1 MSVVGKNTVNVSRQM
16 MAKAESL
23 RNDLNAGSFGRFDSA
38 MAGQIASME
47 GLDDVVV
54 QNVTTSLEGLASQ
67 IRGQVG
73 EFFGEQGPSDTQVN
87 AAAVVALAAANPALY
102 HAKAMAAPSMEGLKN
117 GVVVGIDSPADFDY
131 VERMAP
137 AMEAFDNSNLTDFI
151 GLSMMYNLK
160 TARQDAFGEGFY
172 RTVVLTPDNG
182 GADLSIRSQ
191 LVLNHFLHNTK
202 GDYQD
207 FKQKRLLEAA
217 INYKILADDSTTLVP
232 EIHDGNREFFVPEA
246 TVASRSID
254 LGNRVVTTAPL
265 LFGKR
270 LNLIGLAQ
278 NTLVK
283 VAGQADNTDSLDRT
297 TALKTIYIQKGDA
310 DVLKFDVEHMP
321 RAAFIKP
328 NQGLAREQELNF
340 RNSSLQ
346 ISAKS
351 LSYDGKPLTDP
362 VLKQIVD
369 GDYVVT
375 LNVIITGSV
384 NTEKG
389 NVNVTAN
396 PIGVEAI
403 VNAAGEKL
411 DLESGPGK
419 VLADQLEDLVA
430 IGWEPNARLSN
441 ANRRIRGLQ
450 LNSSEYTERYPVM
463 LGAPFS
469 MPSPLAEQR
478 DASDIDLLITA
489 ARLRNSNN
497 AVTQLLRYTENLARW
512 KFLNDE
518 LPANDLLPE
527 VEGIARFL
535 VRPWFRETV
544 LDLRKVVRSLK
555 SHERVLDIQAAL
567 VNVLRNDV
575 YDAIIESNYQT
586 ALDAYTGYSGEAI
599 HVRIGTDPKTNR
611 FIVVPGDSRTLGDG
625 VEFDKVTTMD
635 ARIRGEIYWTFV
647 RNTEGLDPLNS
658 GSMLWIPELISH
670 VQVARNDAQ
679 IREAMVQPRSRH
691 INHLPIWGKVKVLGL
706 SEVLSEGWKIPV
718 ETFQG
723 DAPAQG
729 GTDNGGTDNGT
740 DAGGAG
746 AGDTG
751 NGTQP

>member
-1 MSVVGKNTVNVSRQM
+1 MAVVGKNTESVSKEMTARAAQM
-16 MAKAESL
+16 Q
-23 RNDLNAGSFGRFDSA
+23 NDLAQGTFGVYTPE
-38 MAGQIASME
+38 MAGQVASME
-47 GLDDVVV
+47 GLDAIVAG
-54 QNVTTSLEGLASQ
+54 NVTTSLEHLADQIGSAVNGL
-67 IRGQVG
+67 
-73 EFFGEQGPSDTQVN
+73 FGANGPSSTQKN
-87 AAAVVALAAANPALY
+87 AAAVI
-102 HAKAMAAPSMEGLKN
+102 AMAAMNPAAYHAAAMKAPNMTVSNENMHL
-117 GVVVGIDSPADFDY
+117 VGIESPSEFDY
-131 VERMAP
+131 VEKMAP
-137 AMEAFDNSNLTDFI
+137 AMEAFENSNLTDFI

-160 TARQDAFGEGFY
+160 TARQDAFGEGYY

-202 GDYQD
+202 GDHQD
-207 FKQKRLLEAA
+207 FKQRRLLEAA
-217 INYKILADDSTTLVP
+217 INYKILADESTTLIP
-232 EIHDGNREFFVPEA
+232 EIHAGNKDLFVPESI
-246 TVASRSID
+246 VPSRSID
-254 LGNRVVTTAPL
+254 LGNRTVTTSPL

-270 LNLIGLAQ
+270 VNLIGLAQ

-283 VAGQADNTDSLDRT
+283 IAGQADNTDSLDRT
-297 TALKTIYIQKGDA
+297 TALKSVYLQKGDG
-310 DVLKFDVEHMP
+310 DVIRIDTENMP

-328 NQGLAREQELNF
+328 PQGLAREQELSF
-340 RNSSLQ
+340 RNSSIQ
-346 ISAKS
+346 INSKS
-351 LSYDGKPLTDP
+351 LDHLGLPFTDP

-375 LNVIITGSV
+375 LNMTITGDV

-389 NVNVTAN
+389 NAEVSAM
-396 PIGVEAI
+396 PITIAGI

-411 DLESGPGK
+411 DLEASPAK
-419 VLADQLEDLVA
+419 ELVAQLADLKPL
-430 IGWEPNARLSN
+430 GWEPAARLSN
-441 ANRRIRGLQ
+441 ANRRLRGLQ

-497 AVTQLLRYTENLARW
+497 AVTQLIRYTENLARW
-512 KFLNDE
+512 KFLADE
-518 LPANDLLPE
+518 MPANDLLPE

-544 LDLRKVVRSLK
+544 LDLRKAVVSLK
-555 SHERVLDIQAAL
+555 SHERVLDIQAAI

-575 YDAIIESNYQT
+575 YDAIVESNYQT

-599 HVRIGTDPKTNR
+599 HVRIGTDPKINR

-625 VEFDKVTTMD
+625 VEFDKVTSMD

-670 VQVARNDAQ
+670 VNVARNDAQ

-691 INHLPIWGKVKVLGL
+691 VNHLPIWGKVKIEGL
-706 SEVLSEGWKIPV
+706 AEVLSEGWKIPV

-723 DAPAQG
+723 AG
-729 GTDNGGTDNGT
+729 GTTDPV
-740 DAGGAG
+740 APVVPGADG
-746 AGDTG
+746 ADAGDTG

>member
-1 MSVVGKNTVNVSRQM
+1 MSVVGKNTASRGKEMMRRAEEMQNSFKQGVFGQHGREAAGAMASFESLTHIEQQNMNVSLESV
-16 MAKAESL
+16 AES
-23 RNDLNAGSFGRFDSA
+23 
-38 MAGQIASME
+38 
-47 GLDDVVV
+47 
-54 QNVTTSLEGLASQ
+54 
-67 IRGQVG
+67 IRGAVQDLFPG
-73 EFFGEQGPSDTQVN
+73 QPLTATQLN
-87 AAAVVALAAANPALY
+87 AAAVVAMAGEDPAAYHRAALAGSNLSVSSEN
-102 HAKAMAAPSMEGLKN
+102 MQ
-117 GVVVGIDSPADFDY
+117 VVGIENIGDFDY
-131 VERMAP
+131 VERPHAS
-137 AMEAFDNSNLTDFI
+137 MEAFDNSNLTDFI
-151 GLSMMYNLK
+151 GLSMMYNLR

-207 FKQKRLLEAA
+207 FNQKRLLEAA
-217 INYKILADDSTTLVP
+217 INYKILADESTTLVP
-232 EIHDGNREFFVPEA
+232 EVHDGNKEFFVAEA
-246 TVASRSID
+246 TVEPRTVD
-254 LGNRVVTTAPL
+254 LGNREVTTAPL

-283 VAGQADNTDSLDRT
+283 IAGQADNTDSLDRT
-297 TALKTIYIQKGDA
+297 TALKALYIQKGDG
-310 DVLKFDVEHMP
+310 DVIRFDTEFMP
-321 RAAFIKP
+321 RAAFIKVP
-328 NQGLAREQELNF
+328 QGLAREQELNF
-340 RNSSLQ
+340 RTSSLQ
-346 ISAKS
+346 INAKS
-351 LSYDGKPLTDP
+351 LNYKGEALTDP
-362 VLKQIVD
+362 TLKQIVD
-369 GDYVVT
+369 GGYTVT
-375 LNVIITGSV
+375 LSVQVTGNV

-389 NVNVTAN
+389 NITVTAN
-396 PIGVEAI
+396 PVEVVAI
-403 VNAAGEKL
+403 VNAAGESL
-411 DLESGPGK
+411 SLTTGQGK
-419 VLADQLEDLVA
+419 TIADALADLAPL
-430 IGWEPNARLSN
+430 GWEPSARLSN
-441 ANRRIRGLQ
+441 ANRRLRGLQ

-463 LGAPFS
+463 LAAPFS

-478 DASDIDLLITA
+478 DASDIDLLVTA

-535 VRPWFRETV
+535 VRPWYRETE
-544 LDLRKVVRSLK
+544 LDLRKVVVSLK

-567 VNVLRNDV
+567 VNVLRNDI

-599 HVRIGTDPKTNR
+599 HVRIGTDPKINR

-635 ARIRGEIYWTFV
+635 ARVRGDIYWTFV

-679 IREAMVQPRSRH
+679 IREAMVQPRTRH
-691 INHLPIWGKVKVLGL
+691 VNHLPIWGKVKVTGL
-706 SEVLSEGWKIPV
+706 AEVLSEGWKVPV
-718 ETFQG
+718 ETFPG
-723 DAPAQG
+723 STDDQG
-729 GTDNGGTDNGT
+729 GSDNGGTDNG
-740 DAGGAG
+740 AG
-746 AGDTG
+746 AGNGSDTG